1 MRNTGFEGT
10 EWSPDGRR
18 LSYAL
23 THHVAGGIERAIAYS
38 GAGVAGTIPT
48 SGLSRVRGE
57 PNRREPIIRESP
69 LVPRDV
75 SPGIVLVAT
84 TDA

>member
-1 MRNTGFEGT
+1 M
-10 EWSPDGRR
+10 PGR
-18 LSYAL
+18 Y
-23 THHVAGGIERAIAYS
+23 VGYS
-38 GAGVAGTIPT
+38 GAGVADTIPT
-48 SGLSRVRGE
+48 SGLSQVRGE

-84 TDA
+84 RDD